1 MAKKQNFSAWD
12 EVRKNIR
19 NVKNEMIVMNVATV
33 ILGILMVMF
42 PNTINGLICQSIGAV
57 LCIWGVI
64 RIIKY
69 FMARAENVFGSFG
82 LVQGGAMLGFGIFF
96 LANPDFF
103 VNMIDIALAIVL
115 LVMAVIKVQYAF
127 DFLKLN
133 STRWWIHLLGAVIM
147 AVIGIL
153 ALTKPFGAANIVMI
167 MIGAGL
173 IFSGLW
179 DLISILRMSVFV
191 RDAVNGVN
199 KKAEEQSK
207 YVEATVE
214 DEADEENE

>member
-1 MAKKQNFSAWD
+1 MAKKQAFSAWD
-12 EVRKNIR
+12 EVRKNIKGVR
-19 NVKNEMIVMNVATV
+19 NEMIIMNVATV

-42 PNTINGLICQSIGAV
+42 PGTINGLICQSIGLV
-57 LCIWGVI
+57 LCVWGVI

-69 FMARAENVFGSFG
+69 FMAKAENVFGSFG
-82 LVQGGAMLGFGIFF
+82 LVQGGAMLGFGIFL
-96 LANPDFF
+96 LANPSFF

-133 STRWWIHLLGAVIM
+133 STKWWIHILGAVIM
-147 AVIGIL
+147 AVLGIL
-153 ALTKPFGAANIVMI
+153 ALTKPFGAANAVMI

-179 DLISILRMSVFV
+179 DLVSVLRMSVFV
-191 RDAVNGVN
+191 RNAVNGVN
-199 KKAEEQSK
+199 EEKEKQKKYIEVSA
-207 YVEATVE
+207 E
-214 DEADEENE
+214 DEKE